1 MDSMF
6 EHCYKFVGKG
16 IENWDVS
23 KVEDMQDMFEGCKN
37 FEGKGLEKWNVN
49 NKAKI
54 SSMFVGCNLIKKQPD
69 WYIKLNK

>member
-6 EHCYKFVGKG
+6 EHCYKFV
-16 IENWDVS
+16 
-23 KVEDMQDMFEGCKN
+23 
-37 FEGKGLEKWNVN
+37 GKGLEKWNVN

-54 SSMFVGCNLIKKQPD
+54 SSMFIGCNLIKKQPD